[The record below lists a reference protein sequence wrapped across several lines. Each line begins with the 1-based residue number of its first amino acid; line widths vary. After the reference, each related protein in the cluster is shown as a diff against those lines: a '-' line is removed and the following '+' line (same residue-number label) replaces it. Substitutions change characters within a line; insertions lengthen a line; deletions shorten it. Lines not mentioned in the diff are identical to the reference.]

1 MKKILSIIVAVALA
15 MCLFGCGAG
24 GNTASNSST
33 TFPMTVT
40 DGVGNEVTLE
50 QEPQKIVSLSPN
62 CTEILYAIGAGD
74 KVIGVSSYCNYPEE
88 ATTKEVLGD
97 AWSAN
102 IERIIELDADLVMV
116 SGIFSANNVSMLAQY
131 GIAVYSVDAST
142 PEELYEQIQTVGNI
156 TGCSKQAKNLVND
169 LEKDLASLLKKLN
182 KVESKKV
189 FIDYGDL
196 YSSSKVDFI
205 GNLLT
210 LIGAEN
216 IANDYDYSSPQLS
229 AEAVIEANPDVY
241 IYNGMSGPEYVTLPA
256 GFENINAFINGEVY
270 YISYD
275 DVKADMI
282 SRQGPRFVEGLTE
295 LAKMI
300 YPDAF

>member
-1 MKKILSIIVAVALA
+1 MKKVLSFVLAVALA
-15 MCLFGCGAG
+15 LCMVGCSSG
-24 GNTASNSST
+24 GSGSSNSST

-116 SGIFSANNVSMLAQY
+116 SGVFSANNVSMLAQY

-156 TGCSKQAKNLVND
+156 TGYSKNAKNLVKD
-169 LEKDLASLLKKLN
+169 LEKDLAALLKKLS
-182 KVESKKV
+182 KVESRKV

-229 AEAVIEANPDVY
+229 AESVIEANPDVY
-241 IYNGMSGPEYVTLPA
+241 IYDGMSGPEYVTLPA
-256 GFENINAFINGEVY
+256 GFESINAFVNDEVY